1 MLEEEE
7 KDLGRITGRTGESVH
22 IWDSQNL
29 NRNILLNKGK
39 I

>member
-1 MLEEEE
+1 VLEEEE